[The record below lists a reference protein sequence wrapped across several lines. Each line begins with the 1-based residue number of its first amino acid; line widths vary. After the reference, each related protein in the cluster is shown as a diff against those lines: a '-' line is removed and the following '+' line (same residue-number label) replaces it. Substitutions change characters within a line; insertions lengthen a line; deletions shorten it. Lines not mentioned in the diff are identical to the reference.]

1 METTLKEPQPPL
13 LSSINAD
20 VLPISLA
27 LDWNWLLV
35 LSISTF
41 YLILYYV
48 KSSRLLLKLW
58 MSMGAQTHTYT
69 LVHAHACSHPLT
81 FTPQSQQVMSRW
93 CFMFRID
100 NRNHHLESPS
110 ESHIQSYNPPTST
123 CILSSF
129 PSPIIKKFNQSNL
142 RQVLLPIF
150 GRHHPL
156 FLRNLY
162 FQWSFFSFVHA
173 SSIFPL
179 NFHEE
184 YTPI

>member
-93 CFMFRID
+93 RLMFHTD

-150 GRHHPL
+150 GWHHPL
-156 FLRNLY
+156 LLRNLY
-162 FQWSFFSFVHA
+162 FSVILFLFCTCKIYISIEFSWRMYSH
-173 SSIFPL
+173 
-179 NFHEE
+179 
-184 YTPI
+184 